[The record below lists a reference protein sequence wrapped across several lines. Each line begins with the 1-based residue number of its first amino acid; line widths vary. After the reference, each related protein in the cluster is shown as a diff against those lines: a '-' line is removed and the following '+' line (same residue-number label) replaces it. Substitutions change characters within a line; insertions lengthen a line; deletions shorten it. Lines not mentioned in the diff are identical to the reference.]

1 MRVANLSLNEG
12 LVARREMQ
20 MNHVRIVGAGLLAA
34 LLAAGEARADE
45 SGFYLGASAGEARQ
59 KSGDFEGTDNSF
71 KVFGGYSFNEYLA
84 AEAGYVDGGRQV
96 DHAGPLRLAVDSS
109 GLFVAGLA
117 KLPIGRYV
125 APYVKVGYVFY
136 DSTATVSSGAQTL
149 YESRSDE
156 DLLYGIGCEFKLGEN
171 FRLRVEYERVDVS
184 DADFDIFSITAA
196 FQF

>member
-1 MRVANLSLNEG
+1 MNQDRMVSG
-12 LVARREMQ
+12 CVLVALFAS
-20 MNHVRIVGAGLLAA
+20 GAAH
-34 LLAAGEARADE
+34 ADDP
-45 SGFYLGASAGEARQ
+45 GFYLGAGAGEARQ
-59 KSGDFEGTDNSF
+59 KSGDFEDSDTSF

-84 AEAGYVDGGRQV
+84 AEAGFIDGGRQV
-96 DHAGPLRLAVDSS
+96 DHEGTLRLAVDSS

-136 DSTATVSSGAQTL
+136 DSTATVSSGTQTL

-171 FRLRVEYERVDVS
+171 FRLRAEYERVDVS
-184 DADFDIFSITAA
+184 GADFEIFSLTVAY
-196 FQF
+196 QF